1 MPKPK
6 TVGTLHRIDYRFV
19 FLIYQQLHLRS
30 SHCKEDQSTKGLP
43 VRFPSKV
50 GVGFGQLSLRIK
62 VYGFQVSK
70 PHQFVRLVLQKE
82 EHGLKVKEEIRVIWG
97 DYFKTPQFESFPEI
111 HDLAHSIM
119 LECSKSKQTLSKDS
133 TLKLLEKVNRF
144 AEIFWLS
151 KNVKVF
157 RQVCPYPPQQELIY
171 PDLK

>member
-1 MPKPK
+1 MKK
-6 TVGTLHRIDYRFV
+6 IILDFLNTKSNIETVSAHCDIPCKIYDPISAQIATLTMIRIID
-19 FLIYQQLHLRS
+19 LIEELDTS
-30 SHCKEDQSTKGLP
+30 ESASPEKKA
-43 VRFPSKV
+43 
-50 GVGFGQLSLRIK
+50 
-62 VYGFQVSK
+62 
-70 PHQFVRLVLQKE
+70 QFVRLISQKE

-97 DYFKTPQFESFPEI
+97 DFFKTPQFEVFPEI

-133 TLKLLEKVNRF
+133 ALELLKKVNRF

-157 RQVCPYPPQQELIY
+157 RSVCPYPPQQELIY